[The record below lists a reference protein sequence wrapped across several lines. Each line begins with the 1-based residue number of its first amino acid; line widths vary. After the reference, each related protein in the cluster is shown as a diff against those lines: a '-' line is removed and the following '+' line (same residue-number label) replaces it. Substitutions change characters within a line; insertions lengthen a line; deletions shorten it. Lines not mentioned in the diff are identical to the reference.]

1 MKRAI
6 AIEKVLGKLR
16 VIKEDLSSGKDVS
29 SLDFLALSEIFK
41 FKIE

>member
-1 MKRAI
+1 MKL
-6 AIEKVLGKLR
+6 VVVMNVWKLR